1 MEDRDLVNTGNDL
14 EREHDMTTARTIA
27 TALLLALA
35 AASLCAQSSGTAG
48 RELTIEEKFLSK
60 SIELQVLKEQAFA
73 VEYDSKMIALD
84 DLAEKIG
91 KGSLAGDEADDVE
104 FILEY
109 LAMEGTSHTVRE
121 GLRLANYF
129 PDVRRR
135 ATELLGK
142 IRTEQSK
149 NALITVLLTDNEPM
163 VRAQAAYSLGEL
175 GMNKDDEVVAAL
187 VFAVE
192 REDHTR
198 ADNNWGFAMA
208 LAFEKL
214 HQKTG
219 GLKYPGAFRALVKI
233 SQGNY
238 LATVRQKALQVL
250 DLMKR

>member
-1 MEDRDLVNTGNDL
+1 MEHRDLVNPEEDL
-14 EREHDMTTARTIA
+14 ERENNMTTVRTFTA
-27 TALLLALA
+27 ALLLLLA
-35 AASLCAQSSGTAG
+35 TASLGAQSAPGTAK
-48 RELTIEEKFLSK
+48 ELTIEEKFLQK

-73 VEYDSKMIALD
+73 PEYDAKMKALD
-84 DLAEKIG
+84 
-91 KGSLAGDEADDVE
+91 SLADKINKGALGGEADDVE

-142 IRTEQSK
+142 VRTERSK
-149 NALITVLLTDNEPM
+149 DALITVLLNDDEPM
-163 VRAQAAYSLGEL
+163 VKAQAAYALGEL
-175 GMNKDDEVVAAL
+175 GMNENNEVAAAL
-187 VFAVE
+187 VFAVD

-198 ADNNWGFAMA
+198 ADNNWGYAMV

-219 GLKYPGAFRALVKI
+219 GLKYPGAFRSLVKI

-250 DLMKR
+250 EAMKK

>member
-1 MEDRDLVNTGNDL
+1 
-14 EREHDMTTARTIA
+14 MTMARTFAA
-27 TALLLALA
+27 TLLLILA
-35 AASLCAQSSGTAG
+35 AAFLGAQSSQTTGK
-48 RELTIEEKFLSK
+48 ELTIEEKFLQK

-73 VEYDSKMIALD
+73 PEYDSKMIALD
-84 DLAEKIG
+84 DITEKIS
-91 KGSLAGDEADDVE
+91 KGSLGSEAADLE

-135 ATELLGK
+135 AAELLGK
-142 IRTEQSK
+142 VRTEQSK
-149 NALITVLLTDNEPM
+149 NALITVLLNDDEPM
-163 VRAQAAYSLGEL
+163 VKAQAAYSLGEL
-175 GMNKDDEVVAAL
+175 GMNENNEVAAAL
-187 VFAVE
+187 VFAVD

-198 ADNNWGFAMA
+198 ADNNWGYAMA

-250 DLMKR
+250 DEMKK

>member
-1 MEDRDLVNTGNDL
+1 
-14 EREHDMTTARTIA
+14 MTMARTFAA
-27 TALLLALA
+27 TLLLILA
-35 AASLCAQSSGTAG
+35 AVFLGAQSSPTPGK
-48 RELTIEEKFLSK
+48 ELTIEEKFLQK

-73 VEYDSKMIALD
+73 PEYDSKMIALD
-84 DLAEKIG
+84 DITEKLS
-91 KGSLAGDEADDVE
+91 KGSLGSEAADLE

-135 ATELLGK
+135 AAELLGK
-142 IRTEQSK
+142 VRTEQAK
-149 NALITVLLTDNEPM
+149 NALITVLLNDDEPM
-163 VRAQAAYSLGEL
+163 VKAQAAYSLGEL
-175 GMNKDDEVVAAL
+175 GMNENNEVAAAL
-187 VFAVE
+187 VFAVD

-198 ADNNWGFAMA
+198 ADNNWGYAMA

-250 DLMKR
+250 EAMKK

>member
-1 MEDRDLVNTGNDL
+1 
-14 EREHDMTTARTIA
+14 MTMARTFAA
-27 TALLLALA
+27 TLLLILA
-35 AASLCAQSSGTAG
+35 AALASAQSASTTGK
-48 RELTIEEKFLSK
+48 ELTIEEKFLLK
-60 SIELQVLKEQAFA
+60 SIELQILREQAFA
-73 VEYDSKMIALD
+73 PEYDSKMLALD
-84 DLAEKIG
+84 ALSDKINR
-91 KGSLAGDEADDVE
+91 GSSGADADDLE

-109 LAMEGTSHTVRE
+109 LSMEGTSHTVRE
-121 GLRLANYF
+121 GLRLANYY

-142 IRTEQSK
+142 VRTEQAK
-149 NALITVLLTDNEPM
+149 NALITVLLNDDEPM
-163 VRAQAAYSLGEL
+163 VKAQAAYSLGEL
-175 GMNKDDEVVAAL
+175 GMNEDNEVVAAL
-187 VFAVE
+187 VFAVD

-198 ADNNWGFAMA
+198 ADNNWGYAMA

-250 DLMKR
+250 EAMKK

>member
-1 MEDRDLVNTGNDL
+1 
-14 EREHDMTTARTIA
+14 MTMARTFAA
-27 TALLLALA
+27 TLLLILA
-35 AASLCAQSSGTAG
+35 AALAGAQSASTTGK
-48 RELTIEEKFLSK
+48 ELTIEEKFLLK
-60 SIELQVLKEQAFA
+60 SIELQILREQAFA
-73 VEYDSKMIALD
+73 PEYDSKMLALD
-84 DLAEKIG
+84 ALSDKINRG
-91 KGSLAGDEADDVE
+91 ASGSDADDLE

-109 LAMEGTSHTVRE
+109 LSMEGTSHTVRE
-121 GLRLANYF
+121 GLRLANYY

-142 IRTEQSK
+142 VRTEQSK
-149 NALITVLLTDNEPM
+149 NALITVLLNDDEPM
-163 VRAQAAYSLGEL
+163 VKAQAAYSLGEL
-175 GMNKDDEVVAAL
+175 GMNEDNEVVAAL
-187 VFAVE
+187 VFAVD

-198 ADNNWGFAMA
+198 ADNNWGYAMA

-250 DLMKR
+250 EAMKK

>member
-1 MEDRDLVNTGNDL
+1 VEHRDLVNLDAGL
-14 EREHDMTTARTIA
+14 ERGHEMMTARTIA
-27 TALLLALA
+27 ATLLLLLA
-35 AASLCAQSSGTAG
+35 AASLGGQSAQGTAK
-48 RELTIEEKFLSK
+48 ELTIEEKFLQK

-73 VEYDSKMIALD
+73 PEYDSKMLALD
-84 DLAEKIG
+84 DIAQKIS
-91 KGSLAGDEADDVE
+91 KGSVGGEAADLE

-142 IRTEQSK
+142 VRTEQAK
-149 NALITVLLTDNEPM
+149 NALITVLLNDDEPM
-163 VRAQAAYSLGEL
+163 VKAQAAYALGEL
-175 GMNKDDEVVAAL
+175 GMNENNEVAAAL
-187 VFAVE
+187 VFAVD

-198 ADNNWGFAMA
+198 ADNNWGYAMA

-250 DLMKR
+250 DTMKK